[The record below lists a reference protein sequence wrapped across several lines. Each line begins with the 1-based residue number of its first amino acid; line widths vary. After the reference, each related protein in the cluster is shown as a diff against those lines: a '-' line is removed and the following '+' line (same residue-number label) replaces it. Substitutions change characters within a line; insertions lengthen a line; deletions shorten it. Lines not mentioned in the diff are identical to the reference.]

1 MKLSEWLDDAIA
13 EQAAEQGVDPQDFD
27 REDRLEAIAERL
39 ASLERRGGSDE
50 RRRRNEEDDEE
61 RPPRPPPSREEAKRA
76 EDLLEESIGKLES
89 RTAETEKRTA
99 RALDSV
105 VDWIE
110 RSDGGARVERRAIE
124 SIAERLEA
132 IERRIVQQ
140 DERRE
145 AASRAAEAQRLSA
158 ISTEDGARELDERM
172 NQLARRIEAA
182 EKDRLDA
189 QRSRP
194 RVDFAQAVSEI
205 ARRRQALDRTR
216 GAPPTPRP
224 PQSAGANHIDVEAPG
239 AAPTAEAKPASLHEE
254 ASVNLHAD
262 LQRLGLRLEEIVRDQ
277 AAGREA
283 PQADVAA
290 MRSELSAMSRALA
303 DLAPRNAVAGIE
315 GAVRDL
321 SQRVASLQDRDLRES
336 LTKPVDEIVSA
347 IRETLRAHDPR
358 EAVANLD
365 RDIHAIAA
373 KVDALANSQ
382 VDPEAFDRI
391 RRQTE
396 DVRNMLAAAATRPMP
411 VDRLEKQIGELADR
425 IDRLTVSRS
434 PNVDSARV
442 LASLAQ
448 THEQIER
455 STPAAALNLI
465 ERRLE
470 AVSAKM
476 DQALA
481 RAQAVTAIT
490 PKAVEELARRIESVR
505 ETIETRHPLPIVSAS
520 LEATMRDLSARLQDI
535 EAARHDPE
543 ALAAWMREVS
553 AKLQDIEAARHDP
566 EPLAAWM
573 REVSAKLQDIE
584 AARHNPEAPAAWMRE
599 VSAKL
604 QDIEAARH
612 DPGALEAWM
621 GEVSARL
628 QDMQAE
634 RLDPRSLEAWM
645 REVSARLRETQAARQ
660 DPRSLEAWM
669 REVSATLQETQAAHA
684 DPEALRAWMREVS
697 AKLQE
702 TQAPR
707 ADPEPLAG
715 WMREISA
722 KLETA
727 RPVSLDTEPLE
738 RWMRELTEKLERA
751 PPPIDSVALE
761 SLIRSLEEKLDRPA
775 TPPMESVAL
784 ESLIRSLEEKLDR
797 PATPPME
804 SVALESLIRGLE
816 EKLDRPAMP
825 PIDSGAL
832 ESLMRGLEEKLE
844 RPPSPIDSGA
854 LESMIRGLEEKL
866 EQARVGE
873 TDQSRLATLQSQVAR
888 IDERLA
894 RADADFSSLSAVG
907 RMVAQLST
915 QLEETR
921 EALRII
927 PTLEEGAGNGGV
939 AERRIDTLRTAQ
951 EASERRV
958 QSTLTGVHGM
968 LEKLVDRMARLE
980 DDVVRSDE
988 PSVGEPL
995 ALAQR
1000 SANGGTG
1007 QALGVELPKRDIA
1020 PAQPV
1025 ADRPQVRT
1033 TGAPSP
1039 QLGERSDFL
1048 IEPGAGAPPKTAI
1061 NAHIAAARR
1070 AAQAAMAENSATK
1083 SSEEVAAGQDGP
1095 RVPGALAQAKEFLN
1109 ARRRPILLGLA
1120 FLILGTIAV
1129 IELGARFHSSNQKS
1143 EVVAPPGKTSS
1154 EPALAPPKN
1163 DARALDMSPTGAIA
1177 SPQAGAPTDLRRKSP
1192 VPAPL
1197 DLVSLIP
1204 STTPQALRDGAAAG
1218 DPGAEFELASRLA
1231 EGRNMARDYH
1241 AASQWFERA
1250 ALQNFAPA
1258 EYRLGGLYE
1267 KGNGVE
1273 HDPALA
1279 KAWYQKAAEI
1289 GNVRAMHNL
1298 AVLAAESSGAKPDYA
1313 EAFNWFQKAAQ
1324 FGVRDSQF
1332 NLAILYARGLGVSQD
1347 LNQSWLWFSLA
1358 AQQGDTD
1365 AAKKR
1370 DEVALKLDANSLAAN
1385 AAALA
1390 AFHPLQPDPA
1400 ANELKAP
1407 EGGWDAVKAPG
1418 QSSEAP
1424 HKPSRVTPL

>member
-1 MKLSEWLDDAIA
+1 MRLSEWLDDAIA
-13 EQAAEQGVDPQDFD
+13 EQAAEQGVDSQDLD

-39 ASLERRGGSDE
+39 SNLERRGGSDE
-50 RRRRNEEDDEE
+50 RRRRDEEYDEE
-61 RPPRPPPSREEAKRA
+61 RPPRQSSSREETKRA
-76 EDLLEESIGKLES
+76 EEMFEDAIAKLGSRTAETEK

-110 RSDGGARVERRAIE
+110 QRDGGARVERQAME

-132 IERRIVQQ
+132 IERRIVVQQ

-145 AASRAAEAQRLSA
+145 AASRAAEAQKLSTL
-158 ISTEDGARELDERM
+158 STEDAAREIDNRM

-182 EKDRLDA
+182 EKERVDA

-216 GAPPTPRP
+216 GAPSTPRP
-224 PQSAGANHIDVEAPG
+224 PPG
-239 AAPTAEAKPASLHEE
+239 AGPNNAGLETPLVAQSAEAKPAPSHQD
-254 ASVNLHAD
+254 ASVDLRAD
-262 LQRLGLRLEEIVRDQ
+262 LQQLGLRLEEIIRDH

-290 MRSELSAMSRALA
+290 MRGELSAMSRALA

-321 SQRVASLQDRDLRES
+321 SQRVASLQDRDLRDS
-336 LTKPVDEIVSA
+336 LAEPFDEIVTA

-358 EAVANLD
+358 AAVANLD

-373 KVDALANSQ
+373 KVDALASSR
-382 VDPEAFDRI
+382 VDPEAFERI

-396 DVRNMLAAAATRPMP
+396 DVRTMLTAAATRPMP

-425 IDRLTVSRS
+425 IDRLTISRS

-470 AVSAKM
+470 AISSRM

-481 RAQAVTAIT
+481 RSQAVTAIT

-505 ETIETRHPLPIVSAS
+505 ETVETRHPLPIVSAS
-520 LEATMRDLSARLQDI
+520 LEATMRDLSAKLQDAQTARLDP
-535 EAARHDPE
+535 AA
-543 ALAAWMREVS
+543 LQAWMGEVS

-566 EPLAAWM
+566 
-573 REVSAKLQDIE
+573 R
-584 AARHNPEAPAAWMRE
+584 
-599 VSAKL
+599 
-604 QDIEAARH
+604 
-612 DPGALEAWM
+612 ALEAWM

-628 QDMQAE
+628 EDMQAE
-634 RLDPRSLEAWM
+634 RLDPHSLEAWM

-660 DPRSLEAWM
+660 DPHSLEAWM

-684 DPEALRAWMREVS
+684 DPEALRAWMRDVS

-702 TQAPR
+702 TQAAR

-715 WMREISA
+715 WMRDISA

-738 RWMRELTEKLERA
+738 RWMRELTEKL
-751 PPPIDSVALE
+751 
-761 SLIRSLEEKLDRPA
+761 DRPA
-775 TPPMESVAL
+775 TAPVDSG
-784 ESLIRSLEEKLDR
+784 
-797 PATPPME
+797 
-804 SVALESLIRGLE
+804 ALESLIRGLE
-816 EKLDRPAMP
+816 EKLDRPATA

-832 ESLMRGLEEKLE
+832 ESLIRGLEERLDRPATAPVDSGALESLIRGLEEKLD
-844 RPPSPIDSGA
+844 RPPTPPIDSGT

-866 EQARVGE
+866 NRPAPSIDSTAFESLVRGLEDKLERAHVGE
-873 TDQSRLATLQSQVAR
+873 TDQDGLAALQSQVAR

-894 RADADFSSLSAVG
+894 RADADLSSLSAVG
-907 RMVAQLST
+907 RMVAQLSA

-921 EALRII
+921 EALRTI
-927 PTLEEGAGNGGV
+927 PTVAAGEGNGVG
-939 AERRIDTLRTAQ
+939 AERRIDTLRATQ

-968 LEKLVDRMARLE
+968 LEKLVDRMTRLE
-980 DDVVRSDE
+980 DDVVHVAE
-988 PSVGEPL
+988 PPVGDPL
-995 ALAQR
+995 ALAER
-1000 SANGGTG
+1000 PANGGTD
-1007 QALGVELPKRDIA
+1007 QALGVEPPKRDAA
-1020 PAQPV
+1020 PAQSS
-1025 ADRPQVRT
+1025 ADRLQARA

-1039 QLGERSDFL
+1039 QLADRSDFL

-1070 AAQAAMAENSATK
+1070 AAQAAMAENTAAK
-1083 SSEEVAAGQDGP
+1083 SSEDAAAGQDEP
-1095 RVPGALAQAKEFLN
+1095 RVPGALAQAKAFFN

-1129 IELGARFHSSNQKS
+1129 IELGARFQSSNQKS
-1143 EVVAPPGKTSS
+1143 EVVAPAGKTSS
-1154 EPALAPPKN
+1154 EPAPAPPGKTSSAPAPAPPKN

-1177 SPQAGAPTDLRRKSP
+1177 SPAGAASADTRRKPP

-1197 DLVSLIP
+1197 DLVALIP
-1204 STTPQALRDGAAAG
+1204 STTPQALRDTAAAG
-1218 DPGAEFELASRLA
+1218 DPAAEFELASRLA

-1279 KAWYQKAAEI
+1279 KAWYQKAAEA

-1298 AVLAAESSGAKPDYA
+1298 AVLAAESSGGKPDYA
-1313 EAFNWFQKAAQ
+1313 EAFDWFQKAAQ
-1324 FGVRDSQF
+1324 FGVRDSQY
-1332 NLAILYARGLGVSQD
+1332 NLAILYARGMGASQD

-1358 AQQGDTD
+1358 AQQGDAD

-1370 DEVALKLDANSLAAN
+1370 DEVSLKLDANSLAAD

-1390 AFHPLQPDPA
+1390 AFHPLQPEPT
-1400 ANELKAP
+1400 ANEVKAP
-1407 EGGWDAVKAPG
+1407 EGGWDAAKAPA